1 MLAGSRKDL
10 PSVFLFPTLMMI
22 FFDLPEDFSL
32 ELTLRTGY
40 LQFPLLLSLKP
51 ISVLHIL
58 VGPVISFP
66 LSCSA
71 ESLGETVDCDEPDF
85 FELNTDIS
93 VMAGAGVSIPLS
105 SSFSLA
111 LDAVYELGMTEIA
124 EDSDSKNRGFLITTG
139 IRLPLNR

>member
-1 MLAGSRKDL
+1 
-10 PSVFLFPTLMMI
+10 MI